1 MKTALSIAL
10 VTETYPPELNGVAL
24 TVERALRHLL
34 DGGHRVGLVRPRQR
48 TDRVGMTPATATMPA
63 DTLCVRG
70 LPLPRYPG
78 LQLGLPAPL
87 RLLRHWRQTRPDV
100 VHVVTE
106 GPLGWSALFAARQLG
121 IPVTSDY
128 RTHFQKYSGYYRL
141 GHLAHAID
149 ATLRS
154 FHNRTDLTFVATAA
168 LADELRSCGYRHL
181 ACVGR
186 GVDTELFSP
195 RRRSAALRAS
205 WGLGPGQLAVLH
217 VGRLAP
223 EKNPAVVL
231 EAFRALREAHPGAR
245 LVWVGEGPLRR
256 QLERDAAD
264 QVFAGVQRGVA
275 LAEHF
280 ASADLFLFPSVTETF
295 GNVTLEAMASGLPIV
310 AYDLGAAREHLVDG
324 VCARVLPPG
333 GDAGFI
339 EAACALAADA
349 DARRAFGVAARQ
361 VAEQLAWPL
370 ILERF
375 ETHLA
380 AQAAR
385 NVPTGDIATAA

>member
-24 TVERALRHLL
+24 TVERALHHLL
-34 DGGHRVGLVRPRQR
+34 ERGHRVGLVRPRQAA
-48 TDRVGMTPATATMPA
+48 DRVGMPAATIPA

-70 LPLPRYPG
+70 LPLPRYPA

-87 RLLRHWRQTRPDV
+87 QLLRHWRQTRPDV

-141 GHLAHAID
+141 GHLAQVID

-168 LADELRSCGYRHL
+168 LADELRGCGYRHL

-186 GVDTELFSP
+186 GVDTDLFSA
-195 RRRSAALRAS
+195 RRRRAALRAS
-205 WGLGPGQLAVLH
+205 WGVGAGQLAVLH

-231 EAFRALREAHPGAR
+231 EAFRAVRRAHPGAR
-245 LVWVGEGPLRR
+245 LVWVGEGPLRG
-256 QLERDAAD
+256 QLERDAVD

-280 ASADLFLFPSVTETF
+280 ASADLFLFPSLTETF

-324 VCARVLPPG
+324 VCARVLPPAG
-333 GDAGFI
+333 AEGFI
-339 EAACALAADA
+339 EAACALAGDGE
-349 DARRAFGVAARQ
+349 ARRAFGAAARQ
-361 VAEQLAWPL
+361 VAEQLAWPR
-370 ILERF
+370 ILDRF
-375 ETHLA
+375 EAHLA
-380 AQAAR
+380 AQVAR
-385 NVPTGDIATAA
+385 NVPAGDVATVA